1 MALEM
6 MTTKNNSFI
15 AKTVIFFSILLI
27 SCSAFADTDKWM
39 LGACRF
45 VYVKGQTN
53 DSVTTNMSEMIP
65 LEILSKLSTSLERS
79 IMPDES
85 FERKRFKLRTERQS
99 LYLQLS
105 AEYKKRDAL
114 VLQNYSNIQ
123 MKTELKKQD
132 KKIKDIQKK
141 LEENI
146 ASLKKEEEKA
156 EQEMK
161 LLTGAAGTDEDD
173 TKVLSEKE
181 LLKNLFKNIFDKE
194 QSLFTEEKIAF
205 YQDNEGLFKTTNEAE
220 VGYTDFIFE
229 KQVVN
234 SGINGLITGTLTSYG
249 NYISVN
255 ADFYKYPGAE
265 KAGSVMEVGSVDDM
279 DYITSSIASQLLPLI
294 TNAMPIEF
302 TFEIEPKEAA
312 ENLTVYI
319 DDVLQKNENKKLV
332 LNSGTHRIQLISKGY
347 MNAGTTYFFEGNQ
360 KYKIHVKFEEEKI
373 GYLQV
378 GAKIMRRATFT

>member
-15 AKTVIFFSILLI
+15 AKTVIFFSLLLI
-27 SCSAFADTDKWM
+27 SFSAFADTDKWT
-39 LGACRF
+39 LGACKF
-45 VYVKGQTN
+45 VFVKGQQK
-53 DSVTTNMSEMIP
+53 DSVTTNMAEMIP

-123 MKTELKKQD
+123 MKSELRKQD
-132 KKIKDIQKK
+132 KKIKEIQKK
-141 LEENI
+141 LEDNI
-146 ASLKKEEEKA
+146 AGLKQEEEKA
-156 EQEMK
+156 EDAMK
-161 LLTGAAGTDEDD
+161 ILSGTDTADDDD

-181 LLKNLFKNIFDKE
+181 LLKSLFKNIFDKE
-194 QSLFTEEKIAF
+194 QSLFTEEKISF
-205 YQDNEGLFKTTNEAE
+205 YQDNEALFRTANEE
-220 VGYTDFIFE
+220 ETEYTDFTFE

-265 KAGSVMEVGSVDDM
+265 KAGSVMEVAAVDDM
-279 DYITSSIASQLLPLI
+279 D
-294 TNAMPIEF
+294 
-302 TFEIEPKEAA
+302 
-312 ENLTVYI
+312 
-319 DDVLQKNENKKLV
+319 
-332 LNSGTHRIQLISKGY
+332 
-347 MNAGTTYFFEGNQ
+347 
-360 KYKIHVKFEEEKI
+360 
-373 GYLQV
+373 
-378 GAKIMRRATFT
+378 